1 MYDIVVAGFITSD
14 IFPTFYPTKNGFRD
28 VFVPGRLVNIGPIN
42 ITTGGAV
49 ANTGLA
55 LLKLG
60 INTSLMG
67 KIGDD
72 DIGGI
77 IKNVINQ
84 KFGFHDDS
92 IVAKGCESAY
102 TIAVEVPGVDRVLCT
117 HSGVADT
124 FTPEDLDYEKIK
136 GAKIFHYGYP
146 TLNKLM
152 HEDGGERMAA
162 MFQKTRE
169 LGCVNSLDVT
179 LPDPNSPSGKV
190 DWKSILAKTL
200 PYVDIFLPSV
210 EELIY
215 MLDKERYDVLKAKD
229 DDIIAQLTMDDLPKY
244 GQMLLDLGVKIAGI
258 KCGTKGFYVKTAGAD
273 QIETLKALSLN
284 DSDFGGKEV
293 FSKIFKAKQVVSTT
307 GAGDTSIAG
316 FLAGLVRG
324 YSLKKTIETATG
336 SGAMCVT
343 QYGAVEGIP
352 TLEQLDELIGTELK
366 KDKEPLSLNEW
377 EYNEADDLYYRKK

>member
-28 VFVPGRLVNIGPIN
+28 VFVPGKLVNIGPIN

-77 IKNVINQ
+77 IKNVINK
-84 KFGFHDDS
+84 KFGFDDDS
-92 IVAKGCESAY
+92 IVAEGCESAY

-117 HSGVADT
+117 HNGVADT
-124 FTPEDLDYEKIK
+124 FTPDDLDYEKIK

-152 HEDGGERMAA
+152 YEDGGERMAA
-162 MFQKTRE
+162 MFQKTRQ

-190 DWKSILAKTL
+190 DWKAILTKTL

-215 MLDKERYDVLKAKD
+215 MLDKERYDALKAKN
-229 DDIIAQLTMDDLPKY
+229 DDIIAQLTMDDMPKY
-244 GQMLLDLGVKIAGI
+244 GQMLLDLGAKIAVI
-258 KCGTKGFYVKTAGAD
+258 KCGTKGFYVKTASEGQIASMKALKLDSGEFAD
-273 QIETLKALSLN
+273 QEI
-284 DSDFGGKEV
+284 
-293 FSKIFKAKQVVSTT
+293 FSKIFKAEKVVSTT

-343 QYGAVEGIP
+343 QYGAVEGVP
-352 TLEQLDELIGTELK
+352 TLEKLDELIGTELF
-366 KDKEPLSLNEW
+366 KDQTPVSLSQW
-377 EYNEADDLYYRKK
+377 EYNGEQDLYYRKK